1 MKRISLASIAAVF
14 LALAFIPWQKIP
26 AQARPDARS
35 QDPSAAIEVFLR
47 EKMQKRRIPGLQV
60 AVVRHGKIVMLGAY
74 GTANLQDSV
83 PVTDRTVFS
92 INSATKSF
100 TGVAVMQLVEDGKV
114 DIAAPASRYIE
125 GLPPAWQAVTVRQL
139 LTHTS
144 GFPDILIPPK
154 GQGTGSLVGDGGEES
169 AWDTVRTLPM
179 DFAPGEK
186 YRYNQ
191 TNYVLLGKIID
202 KQSGEPFAQFMADRQ
217 FKVAGMPSAAFGDS
231 RDIIPHRAQSY
242 RYAGGTLT
250 AASSGGKLEQ
260 AYDEFTPFIRTAG
273 GLNASAQDVARWII
287 ALQDGTLLKQKSSL
301 VTLWTPAKFN
311 NGSPTPWAL
320 GWPTIK
326 RPEHRAVAGIG
337 GRRSAFF
344 VYPDDDLA
352 VVILT
357 NLAGA
362 NPEEFIDEVA
372 GHYIP
377 DLLAING
384 GGLPPAIK
392 LIHREVLKRGYAQAP
407 AIVEELKKNDPGFQV
422 PENDL
427 NNWGGRLMVDDQ
439 LKDAIEIFK
448 LNVILYPQSANT
460 YDSLGEAY
468 ELDGDKAQAIRNYRR
483 SLELDPKNGNAV
495 EHLKTLD
502 PAGAAR

>member
-1 MKRISLASIAAVF
+1 MKRISLATIAVVV
-14 LALAFIPWQKIP
+14 LALAFVPSQQVP
-26 AQARPDARS
+26 AQART
-35 QDPSAAIEVFLR
+35 QDPSAAIEAFLR
-47 EKMQKRRIPGLQV
+47 EKMQKRHIPGLQV

-74 GTANLQDSV
+74 GTANLQDDV
-83 PVTDRTVFS
+83 PVTDQTVFS
-92 INSATKSF
+92 VNSATKPF
-100 TGVAVMQLVEDGKV
+100 TGVAIMQLVEDGKV
-114 DIAAPASRYIE
+114 DLAAPASRYIE
-125 GLPPAWQAVTVRQL
+125 GLPVAWQAVTVRQL

-144 GFPDILIPPK
+144 GFPDILVPPK

-169 AWDTVRTLPM
+169 AWTTVRTLPM

-202 KQSGEPFAQFMADRQ
+202 KLSGEPFAQFMADRQ
-217 FKVAGMPSAAFGDS
+217 FKAARMASAVFGDG
-231 RDIIPHRAQSY
+231 RDIIAHRAQAY

-260 AYDEFTPFIRTAG
+260 TYDEFTPFIRTAG
-273 GLNASAQDVARWII
+273 GLNASAQDLARWII

-301 VTLWTPAKFN
+301 ATLWTPAKFN
-311 NGSPTPWAL
+311 NGLPTPWAL
-320 GWPTIK
+320 GWPTIS

-344 VYPDDDLA
+344 VYPADDMA

-384 GGLPPAIK
+384 GGLPAAIK
-392 LIHREVLKRGYAQAP
+392 LIHKEVLKRGYAQAP
-407 AIVEELKKNDPGFQV
+407 AVVEELKKKDSDFNAS
-422 PENDL
+422 ENDL
-427 NNWGGRLMVDDQ
+427 NNWGGRLMVDGQ
-439 LKDAIEIFK
+439 LKEAIEIFK
-448 LNVILYPQSANT
+448 LNVTLYPQSANT

-483 SLELDPKNGNAV
+483 SLELDPKNNNAV
-495 EHLKTLD
+495 EHLKTLE
-502 PAGAAR
+502 PAGAGPSK